1 VFQLYDHLLQFQLFQ
16 GLSRTELLQLAGS
29 TKFGFH
35 TEPTGRTLV
44 SEGDACRQLFFLIKG
59 RLELTTRSADGG
71 YRLTEQ
77 LSAPWLLQPEALFGP
92 SPVYSS
98 SCRTLG
104 NCQLITLS
112 KDEVLRLLDDFLII
126 RLNLLN
132 LLALLAQRRRQLQWR
147 SAPPALRERLGRF
160 LAAPSAHP
168 EAAAHTHDA
177 PGTGAGLQPP
187 ERFADAQP
195 AAGRRTAAAA
205 PRPHRRALARAT
217 AARVMTAFTGNRHFL
232 EESFFHIT
240 NNKKP

>member
-1 VFQLYDHLLQFQLFQ
+1 MFQLYDHLLQFQLFQ

-147 SAPPALRERLGRF
+147 SAPQSLRERFVRF
-160 LAAPSAHP
+160 LAARSAYPAGPKQLHILMTRLAQELGCNRLSVSQMLNQLQDDALLQLHRGRIDVPSL
-168 EAAAHTHDA
+168 ERL
-177 PGTGAGLQPP
+177 LQ
-187 ERFADAQP
+187 
-195 AAGRRTAAAA
+195 G
-205 PRPHRRALARAT
+205 
-217 AARVMTAFTGNRHFL
+217 
-232 EESFFHIT
+232 
-240 NNKKP
+240 